1 VYIYA
6 CPIQQLLIIYGLGSM
21 NPIALWVISAAASL
35 PIAALSWTLVEKPA
49 LSLKSRIRRRSVP
62 AGARQ
67 PEQTVSN

>member
-35 PIAALSWTLVEKPA
+35 PIAPT
-49 LSLKSRIRRRSVP
+49 
-62 AGARQ
+62 
-67 PEQTVSN
+67 

>member
-35 PIAALSWTLVEKPA
+35 PIAALPWTLVEKPA